1 MKIKEPVQSTFC
13 DNGTIIDRIG
23 SLTFITK
30 VRRIKGKA
38 ASLIEN
44 LLDEFHRPHR
54 LKTPD

>member
-30 VRRIKGKA
+30 VERRKGKG
-38 ASLIEN
+38 SLLN
-44 LLDEFHRPHR
+44 
-54 LKTPD
+54 